1 MSFESGSLSRRTR
14 GGRRLDERRSS
25 SRRTRTYRYAQA
37 AAGGEDPSPSWSRY
51 EALDARD
58 GGALVDALVDLVA
71 DDLDLAPDERPVTPA
86 PVVLDNWED
95 KDEDADVVAAWA
107 KLVEA

>member
-1 MSFESGSLSRRTR
+1 M
-14 GGRRLDERRSS
+14 
-25 SRRTRTYRYAQA
+25 
-37 AAGGEDPSPSWSRY
+37 
-51 EALDARD
+51 
-58 GGALVDALVDLVA
+58 DLVA